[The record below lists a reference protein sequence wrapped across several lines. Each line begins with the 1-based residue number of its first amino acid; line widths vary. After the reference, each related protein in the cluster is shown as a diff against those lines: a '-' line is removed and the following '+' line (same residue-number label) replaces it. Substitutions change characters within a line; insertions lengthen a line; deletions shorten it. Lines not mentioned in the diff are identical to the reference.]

1 MLCYAL
7 LLDGMSWAACEQASA
22 RGIDSRRTVL
32 LVRLVKDGLVVEELL
47 DLGEQGLLLVIVV
60 RLDELKPGQGV
71 ADEVGLVRV
80 LHVWCL
86 QVDAVVSSKDG
97 IVQQGHM
104 CRTCTK
110 EVGLRCGAA
119 VRVSRVVA
127 SHRPRRTQCSSET
140 VGWMLRTFLDS
151 YWGVA
156 TSFMG

>member
-1 MLCYAL
+1 M
-7 LLDGMSWAACEQASA
+7 
-22 RGIDSRRTVL
+22 L

-110 EVGLRCGAA
+110 EVGLRCSSACQPSC
-119 VRVSRVVA
+119 RQ
-127 SHRPRRTQCSSET
+127 PLPWEDMQCSSGT
-140 VGWMLRTFLDS
+140 VS
-151 YWGVA
+151 
-156 TSFMG
+156 